1 MLSAQPRKGTSVHS
15 RLFPRFLRGFHEKDT
30 KKVNSKPFR
39 QWRHKVDKERWVVTW
54 LRSQV
59 AWVLVLVLM
68 KTHCVAGF
76 CATGSWV
83 YHLYL
88 RNLDR
93 LFLSSKILFQ
103 EYSEIPNWYEKSLN
117 TTKRRWKSSMSL
129 VWSDLPM
136 LQASMEHFLRV
147 GNFLPSRSQVSNMQP
162 LPSTHIGWC
171 EGYFCMQ
178 VSEKS
183 LARSGLQLSVKV
195 A

>member
-39 QWRHKVDKERWVVTW
+39 QWRHKIDKERWVVTW

-76 CATGSWV
+76 CAIGSWV

-129 VWSDLPM
+129 VCQTFQCCKQVWSTFSVWGTFCRIE
-136 LQASMEHFLRV
+136 ARWV
-147 GNFLPSRSQVSNMQP
+147 IRSPCPP
-162 LPSTHIGWC
+162 LT
-171 EGYFCMQ
+171 
-178 VSEKS
+178 
-183 LARSGLQLSVKV
+183 
-195 A
+195 